1 MSAQQFESVCIRQNL
16 YQDDTEE
23 FREYRKI
30 IHFPS
35 KILLQGQFANLKSNL
50 KSLLMRIQKNVAEND
65 MQYIAT
71 IVLKVAFISNN
82 FALEYCR
89 KQHPT

>member
-1 MSAQQFESVCIRQNL
+1 MSMQQFESVCIRQNL

-30 IHFPS
+30 IKFPS

-65 MQYIAT
+65 MQ
-71 IVLKVAFISNN
+71 
-82 FALEYCR
+82 
-89 KQHPT
+89 